1 MNAQSKVRAMPSAR
15 AATPSGPSQ
24 QAVSGIAGIDYRGE
38 NRELR
43 DRLQAERLNAI
54 RLRGT
59 ARRLAWAM
67 RGLCRQAEDRGI
79 DATYWRDLARDAEG
93 AVYD

>member
-1 MNAQSKVRAMPSAR
+1 MKQQVRAIAASRHR

-24 QAVSGIAGIDYRGE
+24 QAVSGIAGIDYRSE

-43 DRLQAERLNAI
+43 DRLQAERLAAI

-67 RGLCRQAEDRGI
+67 RGLCREAEDRGI
-79 DATYWRDLARDAEG
+79 DATYWRDLAREAEG